1 MRGALQGWNRTPVSV
16 RNGFSIF
23 PNGSRTVA
31 GEKIGEI
38 ARVNRAAKM
47 LSINALIV
55 AARAGEAGKGF
66 AIVAEEFKKISTEID
81 AVAAALDSQ
90 VRADLDELS
99 AIGGAIL
106 GHMRGQRLADLALNA
121 IEIVDRNLYERTCDV
136 RWWATDSAVVA
147 GLADSDAAARRY
159 ASERLG
165 VILDAYTVYLDLWI
179 CDARGRVIAN
189 GRPGRYPNVVGQS
202 VAAARWFQ
210 DGMRT
215 ATGDDFV
222 ACDIERVRRPG
233 RRAGRDLRHGDPR
246 WRPGQGRALGVLGV
260 HFDWRPQA
268 QAVVDG
274 VRLTTEERERSR
286 VMLLDQKGRV
296 LASSD
301 NQGVLSEVFPLDVSA
316 GAMGSYA
323 NGDHH
328 GGLCFDARL
337 RDLCRPGLVRLSGS
351 DQRAGGVERPADRQ
365 VRRRLAIPGRSAL
378 EGLCQEIDHH
388 ADLGAEVPAAGI
400 DRQNV
405 DVGHPIARHQRNQS
419 PGLEVLSAAK

>member
-1 MRGALQGWNRTPVSV
+1 MDHDASLRPERILDLSERLS
-16 RNGFSIF
+16 
-23 PNGSRTVA
+23 TVA

-81 AVAAALDSQ
+81 AVAAALESQ
-90 VRADLDELS
+90 VRADLDELT

-147 GLADSDAAARRY
+147 CLAQSDDTSIRRF

-179 CDARGRVIAN
+179 CDAKGRVVAN
-189 GRPGRYPNVVGQS
+189 GRPGRYPNVIGKS
-202 VAAARWFQ
+202 VADARWFQ

-222 ACDIERVRRPG
+222 ACDIERSNVLGDAPVATYATAI
-233 RRAGRDLRHGDPR
+233 RAG
-246 WRPGQGRALGVLGV
+246 GQAKGEALGVLGV

-274 VRLTTEERERSR
+274 VRLTDEERERSR

-301 NQGVLSEVFPLDVSA
+301 NRGVLTEVFPLNTS
-316 GAMGSYA
+316 GGPMGSYA
-323 NGDHH
+323 DGEITV
-328 GGLCFDARL
+328 GYALTPGYETYQGLGWYGC
-337 RDLCRPGLVRLSGS
+337 LV
-351 DQRAGGVERPADRQ
+351 QRQ
-365 VRRRLAIPGRSAL
+365 
-378 EGLCQEIDHH
+378 Q
-388 ADLGAEVPAAGI
+388 AE
-400 DRQNV
+400 
-405 DVGHPIARHQRNQS
+405 
-419 PGLEVLSAAK
+419 AAKVAAA

>member
-1 MRGALQGWNRTPVSV
+1 MEQDASLRPERILDLSERLS
-16 RNGFSIF
+16 S
-23 PNGSRTVA
+23 VA
-31 GEKIGEI
+31 GDKIGEI

-81 AVAAALDSQ
+81 AVAAALESQ

-106 GHMRGQRLADLALNA
+106 NHMRGQRLADLALNA

-147 GLADSDAAARRY
+147 CLADADPGAVRY
-159 ASERLG
+159 AGERLG

-179 CDARGRVIAN
+179 CDTKGRVVAN
-189 GRPGRYPNVVGQS
+189 GRPGNYPGVVGQS
-202 VAAARWFQ
+202 VAEAQWFR
-210 DGMRT
+210 DGLRT

-222 ACDIERVRRPG
+222 ACDIEKVR
-233 RRAGRDLRHGDPR
+233 ALGDAPVATYATAIR
-246 WRPGQGRALGVLGV
+246 EGGQAKGKVLGVLGV

-274 VRLTTEERERSR
+274 VRLTSEERERSR

-301 NQGVLSEVFPLDVSA
+301 NRGVLTEVFPLDISG

-323 NGDHH
+323 DGDITV
-328 GGLCFDARL
+328 GYALTPGYETYAGLGWYGCLVQRRQDQVAR
-337 RDLCRPGLVRLSGS
+337 V
-351 DQRAGGVERPADRQ
+351 
-365 VRRRLAIPGRSAL
+365 
-378 EGLCQEIDHH
+378 
-388 ADLGAEVPAAGI
+388 AA
-400 DRQNV
+400 
-405 DVGHPIARHQRNQS
+405 A
-419 PGLEVLSAAK
+419 

>member
-1 MRGALQGWNRTPVSV
+1 MDQDTSLRPERILDLSERLS
-16 RNGFSIF
+16 S
-23 PNGSRTVA
+23 VA
-31 GEKIGEI
+31 GAKIGEI

-47 LSINALIV
+47 LAINALIV

-81 AVAAALDSQ
+81 AVAGDLESQ

-147 GLADSDAAARRY
+147 CLAEGDDAAARRY

-179 CDARGRVIAN
+179 CDTKGRVVAN
-189 GRPGRYPNVVGQS
+189 GRPGKYPGVVGQS
-202 VAAARWFQ
+202 VADAKWFR

-222 ACDIERVRRPG
+222 ACDIEKA
-233 RRAGRDLRHGDPR
+233 RALGDAPVATYATAIR
-246 WRPGQGRALGVLGV
+246 EGGQAKGKVLGVLGV

-274 VRLTTEERERSR
+274 VRLTPEERERSR

-301 NQGVLSEVFPLDVSA
+301 NQGVLSEIFPLNVL
-316 GAMGSYA
+316 GGTMGSYA
-323 NGDHH
+323 DGDVTV
-328 GGLCFDARL
+328 GYALTPGYETYAGLGWYGC
-337 RDLCRPGLVRLSGS
+337 LV
-351 DQRAGGVERPADRQ
+351 QRQQ
-365 VRRRLAIPGRSAL
+365 VAMAT
-378 EGLCQEIDHH
+378 
-388 ADLGAEVPAAGI
+388 
-400 DRQNV
+400 
-405 DVGHPIARHQRNQS
+405 
-419 PGLEVLSAAK
+419 SAAA

>member
-1 MRGALQGWNRTPVSV
+1 MEQDSSLRPERILDLSERLSA
-16 RNGFSIF
+16 
-23 PNGSRTVA
+23 VA

-147 GLADSDAAARRY
+147 GLADNDAAARRY

-222 ACDIERVRRPG
+222 ACDIERSAALGDAPVATYATAI
-233 RRAGRDLRHGDPR
+233 RAG
-246 WRPGQGRALGVLGV
+246 GQAKGEPLGVLGV

-316 GAMGSYA
+316 GPMGSYA
-323 NGDHH
+323 NGDVTV
-328 GGLCFDARL
+328 GYALTPGYETYAGLGWYGC
-337 RDLCRPGLVRLSGS
+337 LV
-351 DQRAGGVERPADRQ
+351 QRQ
-365 VRRRLAIPGRSAL
+365 QI
-378 EGLCQEIDHH
+378 
-388 ADLGAEVPAAGI
+388 
-400 DRQNV
+400 
-405 DVGHPIARHQRNQS
+405 
-419 PGLEVLSAAK
+419 LSATVAAA

>member
-1 MRGALQGWNRTPVSV
+1 MEQDASLRPERILDLSERLS
-16 RNGFSIF
+16 S
-23 PNGSRTVA
+23 VA
-31 GEKIGEI
+31 GAKIGEI

-55 AARAGEAGKGF
+55 AARAGEVGKGF

-81 AVAAALDSQ
+81 AVAAALESQ

-147 GLADSDAAARRY
+147 CLAEGDESATRH
-159 ASERLG
+159 ASQRLG

-179 CDARGRVIAN
+179 CDARGRVVAN
-189 GRPGRYPNVVGQS
+189 GRPGKYPGVVGQS
-202 VAAARWFQ
+202 VANAQWFQ

-222 ACDIERVRRPG
+222 ACDIEKA
-233 RRAGRDLRHGDPR
+233 RALGDAPVATYATAIR
-246 WRPGQGRALGVLGV
+246 EGGQAKGKALGVLGV

-274 VRLTTEERERSR
+274 VRLTPEERERSR

-296 LASSD
+296 LASS
-301 NQGVLSEVFPLDVSA
+301 NGQGVLSEIFPLDVS
-316 GAMGSYA
+316 GGPMGSYA
-323 NGDHH
+323 DGEITVGYAATPGYETYAGLGWYGCLVQTRENGA
-328 GGLCFDARL
+328 AR
-337 RDLCRPGLVRLSGS
+337 V
-351 DQRAGGVERPADRQ
+351 
-365 VRRRLAIPGRSAL
+365 
-378 EGLCQEIDHH
+378 
-388 ADLGAEVPAAGI
+388 AA
-400 DRQNV
+400 
-405 DVGHPIARHQRNQS
+405 A
-419 PGLEVLSAAK
+419 